1 MILPVVNW
9 PSLLP
14 MLILTV
20 AGMIVLCWDLWMK
33 DKDKWYLALVSI
45 VSVVFA
51 AGVSLLLWGRNEG
64 AFGGTLALDSYALF
78 FNFVLCFAAGMTCAM
93 SMHYVEEN
101 DIPQGEYYA
110 LILFATVGMML
121 MAAGT
126 DLIVIFLGLETMS
139 MAVYVLAGILR
150 HQARSNEAALKYF
163 LLGAFASGFLLYGI
177 ALIYGATG
185 SVQLDRIALYINERI
200 GNGNFSPL
208 LFMGI
213 ALLIVGFGFKVAAVP
228 FHAWT
233 PDVYEGA
240 PTTITA
246 FMAVGVKAAAFAAF
260 TRIFLSSL
268 GSVQEYWQW
277 ILWVLAV
284 ITMIVGNVTA
294 LMQNNIKRMLAYS
307 SVAHAGYLLVAMV
320 AGRETG
326 GAALM
331 YYLVAYALMN
341 MGAFAVIVAVSRRG
355 EPNEEFDDYAG
366 LGFRHPGL
374 ALAMTIFML
383 SLTGIPPLVGFT
395 GKFYVFGAAV
405 QSGFIWLAVI
415 GVLNSVVSAYY
426 YIRVIV
432 TMYMYDGEKQ
442 IVPLSLRPALA
453 SAIVVAALATI
464 LIGVFPA
471 TSMWRARTGFASV
484 EKGPRT
490 AFHSAPSSSSALAS
504 RKSSVPK
511 PSVNQP

>member
-9 PSLLP
+9 PSILP
-14 MLILTV
+14 VIVLTV
-20 AGMIVLCWDLWMK
+20 AGMVVLCWDLWMK
-33 DKDKWYLALVSI
+33 EEQKWYLPLTSILSVALVMLL
-45 VSVVFA
+45 
-51 AGVSLLLWGRNEG
+51 SLLYWGRNES
-64 AFGGTLALDSYALF
+64 AFNGTLALDSYALF
-78 FNFVLCFAAGMTCAM
+78 FNFVLCFATGMTCAM
-93 SMHYVEEN
+93 SMHYVKEN

-150 HQARSNEAALKYF
+150 HQTKSNEAALKYF

-185 SVQLDRIALYINERI
+185 SVQLDKVALYIKDHLGE
-200 GNGNFSPL
+200 GDFSPL
-208 LFMGI
+208 LFMGV

-260 TRIFLSSL
+260 ARVFLAAF

-284 ITMIVGNVTA
+284 VTMIVGNVTA

-307 SVAHAGYLLVAMV
+307 SIAHAGYLLVALV
-320 AGRETG
+320 AGGETG
-326 GAALM
+326 GASLM

-442 IVPLSLRPALA
+442 IEPLSSRPALA

-484 EKGPRT
+484 EKGPQAAVHSVDSSENMVTVSDKAASKRT
-490 AFHSAPSSSSALAS
+490 
-504 RKSSVPK
+504 
-511 PSVNQP
+511 VNHR

>member
-1 MILPVVNW
+1 MTLPVVSW
-9 PSLLP
+9 PALLP
-14 MLILTV
+14 ILILTI
-20 AGMIVLCWDLWMK
+20 AGMVVLCWDLWMK
-33 DKDKWYLALVSI
+33 AEKKWYLAVVSI
-45 VSVVFA
+45 ISA
-51 AGVSLLLWGRNEG
+51 ALAVAISLFYWGRNET
-64 AFGGTLALDSYALF
+64 AFAGTLALDPYALF

-93 SMHYVEEN
+93 SMHYVEEH
-101 DIPQGEYYA
+101 DIPPGEYYA

-150 HQARSNEAALKYF
+150 HQSRSNEAALKYF

-185 SVQLDRIALYINERI
+185 SVRLDTIALYITEHMSE
-200 GNGNFSPL
+200 GPFSPL
-208 LFMGI
+208 LFMGV

-260 TRIFLSSL
+260 ARVFLVSL
-268 GSVQEYWQW
+268 GSVQEQWQW

-284 ITMIVGNVTA
+284 VTMIVGNVTA
-294 LMQNNIKRMLAYS
+294 LVQNNIKRMLAYS

-320 AGRETG
+320 AGGETG
-326 GAALM
+326 GSALM
-331 YYLVAYALMN
+331 YYLVAYGLMN
-341 MGAFAVIVAVSRRG
+341 MGAFAVVVAVSRRG
-355 EPNEEFDDYAG
+355 EPYEEFDDYAG

-395 GKFYVFGAAV
+395 GKFYVFSAAV
-405 QSGFIWLAVI
+405 KSGFIWLAVI

-442 IVPLSLRPALA
+442 IEPLSRRPALA
-453 SAIVVAALATI
+453 SVITVAALATI
-464 LIGVFPA
+464 LIGVFPS

-484 EKGPRT
+484 EKGPR
-490 AFHSAPSSSSALAS
+490 AAVHAAPSSSSPLAS
-504 RKSSVPK
+504 RKSSVSK
-511 PSVNQP
+511 PSVHQP